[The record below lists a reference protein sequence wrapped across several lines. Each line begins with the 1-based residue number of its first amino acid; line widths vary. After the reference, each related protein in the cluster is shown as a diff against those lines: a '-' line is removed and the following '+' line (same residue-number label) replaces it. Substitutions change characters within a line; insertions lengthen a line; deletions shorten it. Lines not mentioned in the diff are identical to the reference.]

1 MSSEFERPYSIDELK
16 QRNQPQEPQV
26 IPPTLLC
33 PTPEQWVQLLSILNA
48 QYRLLKTMSSTL
60 ATTATQAEKLTKE
73 VAELRQQLQPAGK
86 KNGWRPSLPKIHL
99 PKPRLAWLWIIP
111 ILVGLYALWPLWA
124 VLWSVVSPLLQPL
137 P

>member
-16 QRNQPQEPQV
+16 KRNQPQEPQMM
-26 IPPTLLC
+26 PPTLLC
-33 PTPEQWVQLLSILNA
+33 PTPEQWTQMVSILNA
-48 QYRLLKTMSSTL
+48 QYRLLKTISSTL

-73 VAELRQQLQPAGK
+73 VAELRQQLQPDGR
-86 KNGWRPSLPKIHL
+86 KNGWRPSLPKLYL
-99 PKPRLAWLWIIP
+99 PKAWLWGIP

-124 VLWSVVSPLLQPL
+124 VLWSVVSSLLQPL